1 MNCKNCQT
9 PQRTDFKYC
18 PNCGAKVV
26 QNRLSFKNITYDIT
40 ERYFN
45 LDNTF
50 IKTVVQLC
58 IRPETVIDA
67 YIQGVRRKYLNPMSH
82 LGIALTLSGLL
93 IFIMQKVFTADIFDM
108 YGSNRMSEELSSKLY
123 EVIFDYSS
131 LMFVLY
137 IPVFALAGYL
147 TFNRKDY
154 LLSEY
159 VITFIYIMAQ
169 WSIVI
174 FPISLITLLWNP
186 KFYVSLSFPLLFVM
200 ILYCV
205 FVMQRIHRY
214 PTGAMILRSFVFF
227 MLSVIGYFAIIIG
240 FYIVLFI
247 TGTIELQDFAP
258 PPK

>member
-1 MNCKNCQT
+1 MNCKNCQS
-9 PQRTDFKYC
+9 PQRTDFNYC

-26 QNRLSFKNITYDIT
+26 HHRLSFKNLTYDIT

-58 IRPETVIDA
+58 IRPEVVIDS
-67 YIQGVRRKYLNPMSH
+67 YIQGVRRKFLNPISH

-93 IFIMQKVFTADIFDM
+93 IFIMQKVFTADLFDM
-108 YGSNRMSEELSSKLY
+108 YGGNRMSEELSSKLY
-123 EVIFDYSS
+123 EAMFDYSTV
-131 LMFVLY
+131 MFVLY
-137 IPVFALAGYL
+137 IPVFAIAGYL

-159 VITFIYIMAQ
+159 MIAFIYIMAQ

-174 FPISLITLLWNP
+174 FPISLIALIWDP
-186 KFYVSLSFPLLFVM
+186 AFYVSLSVPLLFLMVF
-200 ILYCV
+200 YCV
-205 FVMQRIHRY
+205 FVMQRIHHY

-227 MLSVIGYFAIIIG
+227 MLSVIGYFAIIIV
-240 FYIVLFI
+240 FYIVMFL

>member
-9 PQRTDFKYC
+9 PQRTDFNYC

-26 QNRLSFKNITYDIT
+26 HHRLSFKNLTYDIT

-58 IRPETVIDA
+58 IRPEVVIDS
-67 YIQGVRRKYLNPMSH
+67 YIQGVRRRFLNPISH

-93 IFIMQKVFTADIFDM
+93 IFIMQKVLTSDMFNTYGGQLSEAASNKLFDT
-108 YGSNRMSEELSSKLY
+108 
-123 EVIFDYSS
+123 VFDYSS
-131 LMFVLY
+131 LLFVLY
-137 IPVFALAGYL
+137 IPVFAFAGYV

-159 VITFIYIMAQ
+159 MITYIYIMAQ

-174 FPISLITLLWNP
+174 FPISLITLLAVP
-186 KFYVSLSFPLLFVM
+186 SAYMSLSIPLLIVM
-200 ILYCV
+200 IFYCV

-227 MLSVIGYFAIIIG
+227 LLAILGYFGLVIL
-240 FYIVLFI
+240 FYIVMFL
-247 TGTIELQDFAP
+247 TGTFELQDFVP
-258 PPK
+258 QK